1 MNVNHERNY
10 RLSLPLGIVFALT
23 SVAAA
28 VIFVVYAAEWA
39 ENPVSTRG
47 AEDYLRAT
55 FAYNATVISLLL
67 LIVFFN
73 GYHLT
78 KMSLR

>member
-1 MNVNHERNY
+1 MDVNHERNY
-10 RLSLPLGIVFALT
+10 RLSLPLGIVFALA

-28 VIFVVYAAEWA
+28 VIFVVYASEWA
-39 ENPVSTRG
+39 ESSISDRND
-47 AEDYLRAT
+47 ADYLRAT
-55 FAYNATVISLLL
+55 FAYNATVISLLV

-78 KMSLR
+78 KMSLQ

>member
-28 VIFVVYAAEWA
+28 VIFVVYASEWA
-39 ENPVSTRG
+39 DDPVSTRD
-47 AEDYLRAT
+47 ADDYLRAT
-55 FAYNATVISLLL
+55 YAYNATVISLLL

-78 KMSLR
+78 KMSLQ

>member
-23 SVAAA
+23 SVAAT
-28 VIFVVYAAEWA
+28 VIFVVYASEWGDA
-39 ENPVSTRG
+39 PVSSR
-47 AEDYLRAT
+47 DDNNYLRAT

-78 KMSLR
+78 KMSLQ

>member
-10 RLSLPLGIVFALT
+10 RLSLPLGIVFALA

-28 VIFVVYAAEWA
+28 VIFVVYASEWA
-39 ENPVSTRG
+39 DDPISTRDG
-47 AEDYLRAT
+47 NDYLRAT
-55 FAYNATVISLLL
+55 YAYNATVISLLL

-78 KMSLR
+78 KISLR